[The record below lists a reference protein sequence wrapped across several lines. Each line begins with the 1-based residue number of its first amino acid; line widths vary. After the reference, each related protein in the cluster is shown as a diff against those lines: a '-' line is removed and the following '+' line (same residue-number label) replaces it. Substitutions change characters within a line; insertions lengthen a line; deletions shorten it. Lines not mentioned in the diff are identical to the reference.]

1 MSNFIKLIRIDKRL
15 IHATI
20 ALNWCQF
27 LNVKNIVLVDPQ
39 YDNDPFLTKVLR
51 LSLSKN
57 MNLEIM
63 DIDSFL
69 AFYEHQSQF
78 EDAQNAI
85 VIFKSV
91 AELVA
96 CCEKGFQPQEVQIPN
111 PASQLLIRNLEDY
124 YSENEMTLFKQLL
137 NRNIDLYF
145 QTAPHDAKLY
155 AIFNRLKDKKEN

>member
-1 MSNFIKLIRIDKRL
+1 MNDFIKLVRIDKRL

-57 MNLEIM
+57 MSLEIM
-63 DIDSFL
+63 DIDKFL
-69 AFYEHQSQF
+69 EFYKIQS
-78 EDAQNAI
+78 ESNEAQNTI

-91 AELVA
+91 DGLVA
-96 CCEKGFQPQEVQIPN
+96 CCEKGFQPHEVQVPN

-124 YSENEMTLFKQLL
+124 YSETEIAQFKELL
-137 NRNIDLYF
+137 NRDIDLYF
-145 QTAPHDAKLY
+145 QTAPHDAKVY
-155 AIFNRLKDKKEN
+155 AIFNRLRDKKEN